1 MTQFRIFVSA
11 LMAGA
16 AFAASS
22 TSAAEDYP
30 SRPVHVVVPYPAGG
44 PNDIIVRMVGKR
56 LGETLGEPIVVENRP
71 GAGGNIGTDSVAKSA
86 PDGYTLVSVGP
97 GALIINPLLGK
108 VPYDTM
114 RDFAPVT
121 IMAVAPNALVAHPSF
136 PAKSVKDLIALA
148 KRKPGAIN
156 YASGGTGSTP
166 HLAAALFAVMAGVQ
180 LTHVP
185 YKGTGPATADL
196 VGGQVQI
203 AFLGIPTVLPHI
215 RSGKLRALAVT
226 GARRSPELPDVPTVA
241 EAGVPGYELSPW
253 YGLLAPAGT
262 PGAVVA
268 RLAAEATKIV
278 REPAMREQLVAQGAE
293 PAGGTPEAF
302 ARTLRSDA
310 ALWKKVV
317 KDAGIRAD

>member
-1 MTQFRIFVSA
+1 MTQFRSFVSA
-11 LMAGA
+11 LLAA
-16 AFAASS
+16 VAFAA
-22 TSAAEDYP
+22 AAQEYP

-44 PNDIIVRMVGKR
+44 PNDIIVRIVGKR
-56 LGETLGEPIVVENRP
+56 LGETLGQPIVVENRP

-136 PAKSVKDLIALA
+136 PAKSVAELIALA
-148 KRKPGAIN
+148 RAKPGTIN
-156 YASGGTGSTP
+156 YASGGSGSTP
-166 HLAAALFAVMAGVQ
+166 HLAAALFAVMAKVQ
-180 LTHVP
+180 LTHIP

-196 VGGQVQI
+196 IGGQVQI

-226 GARRSPELPDVPTVA
+226 GKHRSPELPGVPTVD
-241 EAGVPGYELSPW
+241 EAGVAGYEVSPW

-262 PGAVVA
+262 PAAVVA
-268 RLAAEATKIV
+268 RLSSEATKIV
-278 REPAMREQLVAQGAE
+278 RAPEMREQLSAQGAE
-293 PAGGTPEAF
+293 PAGGTPDEF
-302 ARTLRSDA
+302 AKTLRADA
-310 ALWKKVV
+310 AVWGKVV
-317 KDAGIRAD
+317 KQAGIRAD

>member
-1 MTQFRIFVSA
+1 MTQIRVFVSA
-11 LMAGA
+11 LLGLVAWG
-16 AFAASS
+16 AFAQGW
-22 TSAAEDYP
+22 P

-56 LGETLGEPIVVENRP
+56 LGETLGQPIVVENRP

-121 IMAVAPNALVAHPSF
+121 IMAIAPNALVAHPSF
-136 PAKSVKDLIALA
+136 PAKSVKELIAVA
-148 KRKPGAIN
+148 KQKPGAIN
-156 YASGGTGSTP
+156 YASGGSGSTP

-226 GARRSPELPDVPTVA
+226 GTKRSPELPGVPTVA

-262 PGAVVA
+262 PSAVVT

-278 REPAMREQLVAQGAE
+278 HEPAMREQLVAQGAE
-293 PAGGTPEAF
+293 PAGGTPEEF

-317 KDAGIRAD
+317 KEAGIRAD

>member
-1 MTQFRIFVSA
+1 
-11 LMAGA
+11 
-16 AFAASS
+16 
-22 TSAAEDYP
+22 
-30 SRPVHVVVPYPAGG
+30 VHVVVPYPAGG
-44 PNDIIVRMVGKR
+44 PNDIIVRIVGKR
-56 LGETLGEPIVVENRP
+56 LGETLGQPIVVENRP

-262 PGAVVA
+262 PSAVVA

-293 PAGGTPEAF
+293 PAGGTPEEF

>member
-1 MTQFRIFVSA
+1 MTQFRVFVSA
-11 LMAGA
+11 LLAL
-16 AFAASS
+16 AASGA
-22 TSAAEDYP
+22 SAQGWP

-262 PGAVVA
+262 PSAVVA

-293 PAGGTPEAF
+293 PAGGTPEEF

>member
-1 MTQFRIFVSA
+1 MTQFRVFVSA
-11 LMAGA
+11 LLALA
-16 AFAASS
+16 AFGAS
-22 TSAAEDYP
+22 AQGWP

-262 PGAVVA
+262 PSAVVA

-293 PAGGTPEAF
+293 PAGGTPEEF